1 MRHVEDSHAEMRIL
15 LVDDEPLARQRMRR
29 LLEELPE
36 ATAVKE
42 AENGQN
48 ALRLAFEWQPD
59 VVLLDI
65 RMPGMD
71 GLQVARQL
79 ASLEHP
85 PAVIFTTAFDSHAM
99 AAFEAQAVGYL
110 LKPVRKE
117 RLQQAIQ
124 GAARPTRVQL
134 NALRTS
140 SASTDARSHISATLG
155 GKLHLIPVR
164 DILYFQADQKYVS
177 VHHRDGEVLIE
188 ESLKALEQEFS
199 SQFVRIHRNALVAVA
214 HICAMGKDAYGSTLV
229 SLREGDARLE
239 VSRRHVVEV
248 RARLKI

>member
-1 MRHVEDSHAEMRIL
+1 MCHVEDSHAAMRIL
-15 LVDDEPLARQRMRR
+15 LVDDEPLARQRMHR

-79 ASLEHP
+79 AGLEHP

-99 AAFEAQAVGYL
+99 AAFDAQAVGYL
-110 LKPVRKE
+110 LKPIRKE
-117 RLQQAIQ
+117 RLQQAIR

-134 NALRTS
+134 NALQ
-140 SASTDARSHISATLG
+140 ASPTTDARSHISATLG

-164 DILYFQADQKYVS
+164 NILYFQADQKYVS
-177 VHHRDGEVLIE
+177 VHHRDGEALIE

-214 HICAMGKDAYGSTLV
+214 HICAMGKDTHGSTLV
-229 SLREGDARLE
+229 SLRENNTELE
-239 VSRRHVVEV
+239 VSRRHVAEV